1 MLVSGGSC
9 LYAIVRARH
18 LSLAEASDA
27 SLAAFLVRQSDM
39 ILLLCGGPVVW
50 YISQRRQHATLLG
63 SGQVV
68 RGGAARAIHHLRQ
81 VFAALLLGT
90 ELMERKSATAETQAL
105 TALSQR
111 LNLVVREGIGDLALL
126 GEPYPPD
133 LIE

>member
-18 LSLAEASDA
+18 LSMAEASDA
-27 SLAAFLVRQSDM
+27 PLAAFLMRQSDM

-50 YISQRRQHATLLG
+50 YVSQRRQHASALG

-90 ELMERKSATAETQAL
+90 EMLERKSNAEPQTIA
-105 TALSQR
+105 ALSQR

-133 LIE
+133 LLD